1 MGYGIIIA
9 LLLGIISLII
19 TLKYIDQYD
28 KLHKGLKSLS
38 NKINGSQFPE
48 ELIDIQ
54 SKLNITDVQFKNLL
68 KEKQEE
74 IIAILKTEQFS
85 NYSPVTNYSPDYSI
99 KDTGIIK
106 KQPNKH
112 DNNTNNNK
120 NIPIGSLLSQNT
132 ITINKFHSPFDIN
145 IIPNYN
151 EKSSCK
157 IDTPYGEFCFNL
169 LEKDYCPGNIE
180 YGHCK

>member
-1 MGYGIIIA
+1 
-9 LLLGIISLII
+9 
-19 TLKYIDQYD
+19 
-28 KLHKGLKSLS
+28 LS

-48 ELIDIQ
+48 ELIYIQ
-54 SKLNITDVQFKNLL
+54 SKLNISDAQFQNLL

-85 NYSPVTNYSPDYSI
+85 NYSPDYSI

-120 NIPIGSLLSQNT
+120 NIPIGSLLSRNT
-132 ITINKFHSPFDIN
+132 ITINKYHSPFDIN